1 MFKLFPISGG
11 VCAAKGFYADG
22 KNCGLKSEGN
32 DLSYI
37 HSKTLCNVAGV
48 FTTNAFCAAPVVDA
62 KAKILK
68 PSNGIIINSKNANAM
83 TGTKGVEDLN
93 EILSHVPF
101 ENPFMSSTGV
111 IGEFLPKEKIIK
123 GLSAFDFEQTE
134 PSAAAQGIMTTDRW
148 EKSIA
153 YQVVL
158 ENGEVFNI
166 GAMAKGAGMI
176 APNMAT
182 MLCFVTTDA
191 KIERDLL
198 QKHLDAVSGTT
209 FNAVTVDGDM
219 STNDSVFVFANGE
232 SGAYEKSAF
241 GEALRMV
248 MHEMALQLVKD
259 GEGATKLVAFE
270 VKGAVSDSDAQVAA
284 KALAN
289 SLLVKTALFGQDP
302 NWGRLAMA
310 VGASGVACDESTL
323 VIQIG
328 NVTLYERGV
337 NMMCDEVE
345 TNAAKVMQMDEF
357 RVTID
362 LGLGEGMY
370 RAYGCDLG
378 HEYVTINADYRT

>member
-1 MFKLFPISGG
+1 MFKIFPISGG

-22 KNCGLKSEGN
+22 KNCGLKSEGY
-32 DLSYI
+32 DLSFI
-37 HSKTLCNVAGV
+37 RSASLCNVAGV
-48 FTTNAFCAAPVVDA
+48 FTKNKFCAAPVVDA
-62 KAKILK
+62 KAKIEK
-68 PSNGIIINSKNANAM
+68 PSHGIIINSKNANAM
-83 TGTKGVEDLN
+83 TGKRGLDDLD
-93 EILSHVPF
+93 EILAHLPF

-123 GLSAFDFEQTE
+123 GISEFNFEAIDPE
-134 PSAAAQGIMTTDRW
+134 NASKAIMTTDKW

-153 YQVVL
+153 LQVVL
-158 ENGEVFNI
+158 ENGEMFNI

-191 KIERDLL
+191 KVERDAL
-198 QKHLDAVSGTT
+198 QNHLDNVVGST

-232 SGAYEKSAF
+232 SNAYEEAAF

-259 GEGATKLVAFE
+259 GEGATKLVAYE
-270 VKGAVSDSDAQVAA
+270 VKGAKNSEEAQTAA

-310 VGASGVACDESTL
+310 VGASGVTCDESSL
-323 VIQIG
+323 IIQIG
-328 NVTLYERGV
+328 NVVLYDKGE
-337 NMMCDEVE
+337 NKMCTEVE
-345 TNAAKVMQMDEF
+345 EKAAKVMQSAEF

-362 LGLGEGMY
+362 LGVGESIY